1 MKNIYVFTGNST
13 LYNTTIRD
21 EIDDLRM
28 HFNVIP
34 MVEDEALNI
43 DLSIYE
49 NNIKVYSVKNLL
61 KIKFIS
67 FFVDL
72 HKLINDTKK
81 LFQDK
86 QPDVLIVH
94 AEDEIKTII
103 VGRLAKKYSNVKI
116 IRRIPTKVLSPQN
129 DYLWLRRNRNLYFD
143 IFVKIIKYY
152 LLVPI
157 YTGKI
162 YRSRYKW
169 IPSGK
174 NPINPD
180 SNVEADIT
188 LCYSQG
194 CKEVLLGLG
203 ENAVVINMLFGQ
215 KKIPSR
221 LNVALYVPSRD
232 WELIK
237 EITNCSIKEAL
248 EFEYSVFK
256 RIKNELLKKQIIIE
270 AKFRDDVTQSYFKEL
285 EPDLNVIECKSDIY
299 QYIDDYEFIIGYC
312 STVLMKQSLCN
323 KNQKIIS
330 IELLNH
336 PFYNTYKNYSSIYYV
351 EIKVLEEELDKI
363 FKDKTIPENIEES
376 VNLTMF
382 VQSYLSI

>member
-34 MVEDEALNI
+34 IVEDEAVNI
-43 DLSIYE
+43 DLSIYK
-49 NNIKVYSVKNLL
+49 NNIKVYNVKNPL
-61 KIKFIS
+61 KIKYIS
-67 FFVDL
+67 FFIDL
-72 HKLINDTKK
+72 HKLINETKK

-94 AEDEIKTII
+94 AEDEIRTII
-103 VGRLAKKYSNVKI
+103 IARLAKKNSNVKI
-116 IRRIPTKVLSPQN
+116 IRRVPTKLLSPEN
-129 DYLWLRRNRNLYFD
+129 DYLWLRRNRNLCFN
-143 IFVKIIKYY
+143 IFIKIIKYY
-152 LLVPI
+152 ILVPL

-162 YRSRYKW
+162 HRSRYKW
-169 IPSGK
+169 IQSGK

-180 SNVEADIT
+180 SNIETDIT

-194 CKEVLLGLG
+194 CKEVLAGLG
-203 ENAVVINMLFGQ
+203 ENAVVINMFFGQ
-215 KKIPSR
+215 KKIPGR
-221 LNVALYVPSRD
+221 INVALYVPSRD

-237 EITNCSIKEAL
+237 EIRNCTIKEAL

-256 RIKNELLKKQIIIE
+256 RIKNELLKNQIILE
-270 AKFRDDVTQSYFKEL
+270 AKFRDDITQSYFKKL

-336 PFYNTYKNYSSIYYV
+336 PFYKTYKNYRSIYYV
-351 EIKVLEEELDKI
+351 EIKVLEEEIDKI

-376 VNLTMF
+376 VNLTKF
-382 VQSYLSI
+382 LQSYLSI

>member
-34 MVEDEALNI
+34 IVEDEAVKI
-43 DLSIYE
+43 DLSIYK
-49 NNIKVYSVKNLL
+49 NNIKVYNSKNLI

-67 FFVDL
+67 FFIDL
-72 HKLINDTKK
+72 HKLTNEIKK

-94 AEDEIKTII
+94 AEDELKTII
-103 VGRLAKKYSNVKI
+103 IGRLAKKNSNVKI
-116 IRRIPTKVLSPQN
+116 IRRVPTKLLSPEN

-143 IFVKIIKYY
+143 IFIKIIKYY
-152 LLVPI
+152 LLIPL

-169 IPSGK
+169 IQSGK
-174 NPINPD
+174 NPINPN
-180 SNVEADIT
+180 SNIEADIT

-194 CKEVLLGLG
+194 CKEVLAGLG
-203 ENAVVINMLFGQ
+203 ENAVIINMLFGQ
-215 KKIPSR
+215 KKIPNR

-237 EITNCSIKEAL
+237 EIRKCTIKEAL
-248 EFEYSVFK
+248 EFEYSIFK
-256 RIKNELLKKQIIIE
+256 RIKNELLKNQIILE
-270 AKFRDDVTQSYFKEL
+270 AKFRDEVTQSYFKQL
-285 EPDLNVIECKSDIY
+285 EPDLNIIECKKDIY

-330 IELLNH
+330 VELLNH
-336 PFYNTYKNYSSIYYV
+336 PFYITYKNYSSIYYV
-351 EIKVLEEELDKI
+351 ENKILEEEISKI
-363 FKDKTIPENIEES
+363 CKDKAIRENIEES
-376 VNLTMF
+376 VNLTKF
-382 VQSYLSI
+382 VQSYMSI